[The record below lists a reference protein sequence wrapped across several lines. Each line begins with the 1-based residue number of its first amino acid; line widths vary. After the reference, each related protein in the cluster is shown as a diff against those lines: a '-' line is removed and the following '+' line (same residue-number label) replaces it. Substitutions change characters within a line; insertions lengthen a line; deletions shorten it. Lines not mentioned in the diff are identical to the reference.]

1 LDPLIKVKEAHLK
14 GILPDDVFD
23 LVMKRFPLVVSGIDR
38 IESVSGINYPIAY
51 VDPSLVISS
60 SSSYDYG
67 ILFAR
72 TIPLIF
78 ENQLQVVIQISA
90 PLVAYGLKG
99 TIHAILAHEFL
110 HYLDLIKK
118 VSKMELLSDEIS
130 GNLFENVYADSTRL
144 FEPRV
149 VFNDKTLLLHI
160 TKKFPAGFK
169 DYKLEDKTV
178 KFWIKK
184 NLPSTNITMDTNII
198 KLSTEALAKIK
209 LDPIL
214 IRKMKELEEKNTKI
228 RKKKYF

>member
-1 LDPLIKVKEAHLK
+1 LIKVKEAHLK

-38 IESVSGINYPIAY
+38 IESASGINYPIAY

>member
-1 LDPLIKVKEAHLK
+1 MDPLIKVKEAHLK

-38 IESVSGINYPIAY
+38 IESASGINYPIAY

-228 RKKKYF
+228 RRKKYF

>member
-1 LDPLIKVKEAHLK
+1 MDPLIKVKEAHLK

-38 IESVSGINYPIAY
+38 IESASGINYPIAY
-51 VDPSLVISS
+51 VAPSLVISS